1 MTNDAIST
9 WRKPRWERPQPG
21 TQEWSPRGSTPPKVT
36 MAFLPSRKRGSDGLL
51 HPHRCNGLSRP
62 IFPLLILIPWFLV
75 EPPHAAGQSRTPVVI
90 SVGTHALT
98 TPWYLRPVTD
108 RVNPAFMIGTDHSI
122 RSGDSWRFFYA
133 VSLGFFRHHWWM
145 TGVSIEPEL
154 GIGRSFAG
162 GLQTDLRLGLGYMHY
177 FWRRETLKLEN
188 GRYVEATDWGKP
200 SLILPLSV
208 TLGYG
213 GSSGD
218 PLSVSPFV
226 SVRWAAQGLFLD
238 EVPVMTHLFLLGG
251 VRIQGDPEDTS
262 GGR

>member
-1 MTNDAIST
+1 
-9 WRKPRWERPQPG
+9 
-21 TQEWSPRGSTPPKVT
+21 
-36 MAFLPSRKRGSDGLL
+36 MAFLPGRKRGSNGLL
-51 HPHRCNGLSRP
+51 HPQRRDGFSRP
-62 IFPLLILIPWFLV
+62 IFPLLLLIPCFLV
-75 EPPHAAGQSRTPVVI
+75 EPPHAAGQSGTPVVL

-98 TPWYLRPVTD
+98 TPWYLGPVTQ
-108 RVNPAFMIGTDHSI
+108 RVNPVFMIGTDHSI

-133 VSLGFFRHHWWM
+133 VNLGFFRHHWWM

-154 GIGRSFAG
+154 GIGRSIAG
-162 GLQTDLRLGLGYMHY
+162 GFQADLRLGLGYMHY

-208 TLGYG
+208 TLGYR
-213 GSSGD
+213 GSSRH

-226 SVRWAAQGLFLD
+226 SARWAAQGLFLD

-251 VRIQGDPEDTS
+251 VRIQRDPEDTS